1 MPRRR
6 GTLTLRREDGRIICE
21 HVKIAD
27 TYARRTVGLLGRK
40 TLPPGEGVVLRPS
53 FSIHTFFM
61 RFPIDLIFLDQDLV
75 AIKIAEHVHPFR
87 TSSCR
92 GAREVVELAA
102 GECARRGLS
111 VGDRVAWASH
121 TPVTAGPVAGAAI
134 GRLEE
139 APRGRVLVASRDAR
153 FVKLARFL
161 LDGKGIE
168 TAGTVPAD
176 RLSATLARE
185 PEIDAVLL
193 DAEEALTPTLATANA
208 ARAVRPEVP
217 IIIVA
222 ESQAADRSPDG
233 VRIYDKW
240 NEADDLIAAVEGA
253 LHGDDT
259 DPETPPLDMPS

>member
-1 MPRRR
+1 LPRRR
-6 GTLTLRREDGRIICE
+6 GTLTLRREDGRIVCE

-27 TYARRTVGLLGRK
+27 TYMTRTVGLLGRK
-40 TLPPGEGVVLRPS
+40 TLPRGEGVVLRPS

-75 AIKIAEHVHPFR
+75 AIKLAENLRPFR

-121 TPVTAGPVAGAAI
+121 TATATAAVGGERGHPDGP
-134 GRLEE
+134 RN
-139 APRGRVLVASRDAR
+139 RVLVASRDAR

-168 TAGTVPAD
+168 TAAAVPSD
-176 RLSATLARE
+176 RLTATLTRDA
-185 PEIDAVLL
+185 EIDAVVL
-193 DAEEALTPTLATANA
+193 DAHDSLASSLTAANA

-222 ESQAADRSPDG
+222 ESLSAERSPAG

-240 NEADDLIAAVEGA
+240 DETEAFVAAVEDA
-253 LHGDDT
+253 LARDE
-259 DPETPPLDMPS
+259 PEPDSVAPPLDMTS

>member
-21 HVKIAD
+21 HVRIAD
-27 TYARRTVGLLGRK
+27 TYTRRTIGLLGRK
-40 TLPPGEGVVLRPS
+40 SLPQDEGIVLRPS

-75 AIKIAEHVHPFR
+75 VIKLAENLRPFR

-121 TPVTAGPVAGAAI
+121 TATAAI
-134 GRLEE
+134 AGGGRVG
-139 APRGRVLVASRDAR
+139 PDSSRGRVIIASRDAR

-161 LDGKGIE
+161 LDAKEIE
-168 TAGTVPAD
+168 TVATAPAD
-176 RLSATLARE
+176 RLPVTLARE
-185 PEIDAVLL
+185 SAVDAVIL
-193 DAEEALTPTLATANA
+193 DAHDSVASSLATANS
-208 ARAVRPEVP
+208 ARAARPEVK
-217 IIIVA
+217 IVLVA
-222 ESQAADRSPDG
+222 ESSSAERSPAG

-240 NEADDLIAAVEGA
+240 NETDDFVAAVEEA
-253 LHGDDT
+253 VIRDDA
-259 DPETPPLDMPS
+259 DPDAVSPPLDMTS

>member
-27 TYARRTVGLLGRK
+27 TYMRRTVGLLGRK
-40 TLPPGEGVVLRPS
+40 TLPPDEGIVLRPS

-75 AIKIAEHVHPFR
+75 VIKLAENLRPFH

-102 GECARRGLS
+102 GECARAGLA

-121 TPVTAGPVAGAAI
+121 TTTATATTAGDR
-134 GRLEE
+134 GRQEG
-139 APRGRVLVASRDAR
+139 PRGRVLLASRDAR

-168 TAGTVPAD
+168 TAAAVPTD
-176 RLSATLARE
+176 RLSAALSRE
-185 PEIDAVLL
+185 GDIDAVVL
-193 DAEEALTPTLATANA
+193 DAHDSLSSSLAAANA

-217 IIIVA
+217 IVIVA
-222 ESQAADRSPDG
+222 ESQSAERAPAG

-240 NEADDLIAAVEGA
+240 DETEEFVAAVEEA
-253 LHGDDT
+253 IDVEPEP
-259 DPETPPLDMPS
+259 DPVAPPLDLST